1 MSYKCSASANNN
13 KTPLNEA
20 ADKTDI
26 RAVALAF
33 TRNPHTGSEHFLSLR
48 ECIMKKN
55 VLARFSRYQRGAT
68 AIEYGLIVGLIALG
82 IVTGATALGDG
93 LSQGFTQL
101 STKVTTLFGVK
112 SGS

>member
-1 MSYKCSASANNN
+1 
-13 KTPLNEA
+13 
-20 ADKTDI
+20 
-26 RAVALAF
+26 
-33 TRNPHTGSEHFLSLR
+33 
-48 ECIMKKN
+48 
-55 VLARFSRYQRGAT
+55 
-68 AIEYGLIVGLIALG
+68 VGLIALG

>member
-1 MSYKCSASANNN
+1 MFYQRQKQQNRRSMKRRTQPASGQWRWRSRA
-13 KTPLNEA
+13 TPIGIG
-20 ADKTDI
+20 T
-26 RAVALAF
+26 
-33 TRNPHTGSEHFLSLR
+33 SFLSLR